1 MMARKKT
8 LSFRSRIY
16 ACNRTESQNHLLQ
29 IRGSPYTGYDDA
41 SVFLGDRY
49 IDRAAMITSQST
61 KPIALA
67 LSKNNNA
74 NDPNAMPPFSR
85 LKRNHVMNK
94 KIVAFIVA
102 IAISTMANG
111 KQAAPIIKTAEPT
124 QAKSLLS
131 ITPIYSQLLSF
142 SYPAGFAPAFEN
154 SKDNQYIQE
163 SIPKGERLERWS
175 QMLTVTGAKDLA
187 SNPAIT
193 PRVFANN
200 MASGF
205 QQACPSTFS
214 ATNIGE
220 FKIDGHDAMFA
231 FLSCGTLS
239 TNGKARSESTLL
251 LVIKGSRD
259 VYTLQ
264 WAERG
269 AASKAPIAFGKK
281 WSERM
286 NSLAPVKVCPI
297 IKDEKAPYNSC
308 VGQR

>member
-1 MMARKKT
+1 MRKNK
-8 LSFRSRIY
+8 
-16 ACNRTESQNHLLQ
+16 
-29 IRGSPYTGYDDA
+29 
-41 SVFLGDRY
+41 
-49 IDRAAMITSQST
+49 
-61 KPIALA
+61 
-67 LSKNNNA
+67 NA

-85 LKRNHVMNK
+85 LERNHLMNI
-94 KIVAFIVA
+94 KIVAFIFA
-102 IAISTMANG
+102 IIASNMADA
-111 KQAAPIIKTAEPT
+111 KQAKIIKKTAEPT

-142 SYPAGFAPAFEN
+142 SYPAGFAPVFEN

-163 SIPKGERLERWS
+163 SVLKSESLDRWS
-175 QMLTVTGAKDLA
+175 QMITVTGAKDMA

-193 PRVFANN
+193 PKVFANN
-200 MASGF
+200 MAGGF
-205 QQACPSTFS
+205 QQGCPKTFS

-239 TNGKARSESTLL
+239 TNGKSRSESVLL

-269 AASKAPIAFGKK
+269 PASKTPIAFEKK

-297 IKDEKAPYNSC
+297 FAGEKAPYKSC

>member
-1 MMARKKT
+1 
-8 LSFRSRIY
+8 
-16 ACNRTESQNHLLQ
+16 
-29 IRGSPYTGYDDA
+29 
-41 SVFLGDRY
+41 
-49 IDRAAMITSQST
+49 
-61 KPIALA
+61 
-67 LSKNNNA
+67 
-74 NDPNAMPPFSR
+74 
-85 LKRNHVMNK
+85 MNK
-94 KIVAFIVA
+94 KMIALIVA
-102 IAISTMANG
+102 IALSNMAHG
-111 KQAAPIIKTAEPT
+111 KQATPVKKTAEPT
-124 QAKSLLS
+124 QAKSLTAV
-131 ITPIYSQLLSF
+131 TPIYSQLLSF

-163 SIPKGERLERWS
+163 SIPKGEKLDRWS
-175 QMLTVTGAKDLA
+175 QMVTVTGAKDLA

-193 PRVFANN
+193 PKVFANN

-205 QQACPSTFS
+205 QQACPSTFN

-239 TNGKARSESTLL
+239 TNGKARSESMLL

-269 AASKAPIAFGKK
+269 PASKTPIAFGKK

-297 IKDEKAPYNSC
+297 VKGEKAPYTSC